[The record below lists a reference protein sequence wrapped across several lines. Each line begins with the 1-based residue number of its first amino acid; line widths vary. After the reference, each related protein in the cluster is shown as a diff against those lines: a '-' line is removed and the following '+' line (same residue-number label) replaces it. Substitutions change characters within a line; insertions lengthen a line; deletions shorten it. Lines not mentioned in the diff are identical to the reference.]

1 MAGVV
6 WGWRDSDC
14 WLTLWCLWS
23 PMLVDDRRARV
34 LLPVP
39 KIPEVDPR
47 CRRERQSPGA
57 GRPHLPRGRRCS
69 TEHGTA
75 QGGRPGFKYGPA
87 AYSPR
92 GQAHPKAS
100 ATFSGRYDGSP
111 TSLHS
116 AGERL
121 LLPHSLLCASSPHL
135 GRGSFPSGSHS
146 ILLTGLMSPT
156 GLSEP

>member
-6 WGWRDSDC
+6 RGWRDSDC

-121 LLPHSLLCASSPHL
+121 LPPLFALRFLPTPGEGVLPLRVSQHPPHRADVPYWPL
-135 GRGSFPSGSHS
+135 
-146 ILLTGLMSPT
+146 
-156 GLSEP
+156 